1 MTSHPPRGIQTTL
14 RDLRCPYSS
23 PRRCRKRR
31 LFPLVKTRYV
41 ISSSRKHSRAIG
53 AVSRAHVRLLVS
65 VARYIEHTIPV
76 RGAST
81 RPAAPSI
88 ATRYRTCALAPS
100 CLEFR
105 LDVGRRR
112 ATWSS
117 PAARDVGVAS
127 GVRVRFS
134 KERAPEQKGIAGKMT
149 PTLQFKAVALIP
161 LSLMGEWRVSVFCFL
176 DLFFSFFLF

>member
-1 MTSHPPRGIQTTL
+1 MTSHPPRGIQTTF

-41 ISSSRKHSRAIG
+41 ISSSRKHSRPIG
-53 AVSRAHVRLLVS
+53 AVSRAHARLLVS

-100 CLEFR
+100 RLEFR
-105 LDVGRRR
+105 LDVRRKR
-112 ATWSS
+112 T
-117 PAARDVGVAS
+117 RDVVVAS
-127 GVRVRFS
+127 GARRGRRQRRARAVF
-134 KERAPEQKGIAGKMT
+134 ERTSAGTKGNCRENDADASI
-149 PTLQFKAVALIP
+149 
-161 LSLMGEWRVSVFCFL
+161 
-176 DLFFSFFLF
+176 